1 MGQAAKHERDRGI
14 GATPKV
20 SVLYFAQ
27 AREAA
32 GTGGEEMT
40 FSDHS
45 TIDSLLSTVSKN
57 HPKLAAMKRSI
68 RIAVN
73 SQLAEPRTLLHDG
86 DEVALLPPV
95 AGG

>member
-1 MGQAAKHERDRGI
+1 M
-14 GATPKV
+14 

-32 GTGGEEMT
+32 GTGREAIILPRPGTIEE
-40 FSDHS
+40 
-45 TIDSLLSTVSKN
+45 LLSRALKK
-57 HPKLAAMKRSI
+57 HPGLVKMKGSI
-68 RIAVN
+68 KVAVN
-73 SQLAEPRTLLHDG
+73 FELVEGGRELRDG

>member
-1 MGQAAKHERDRGI
+1 
-14 GATPKV
+14 V

-32 GTGGEEMT
+32 GTGEEAMT
-40 FSDHS
+40 LSDHS
-45 TIDSLLSTVSKN
+45 TIEALLSTVSKN

-68 RIAVN
+68 KVAVN
-73 SQLAEPRTLLHDG
+73 SQLAEPRTVLHDG

-95 AGG
+95 AGGKR

>member
-1 MGQAAKHERDRGI
+1 MGQAAEHERDRGI
-14 GATPKV
+14 ASTPTV

-32 GTGGEEMT
+32 GTGEEAMT
-40 FSDHS
+40 LSDHS
-45 TIDSLLSTVSKN
+45 TIEALLSLASKN

-68 RIAVN
+68 KVAVN
-73 SQLAEPRTLLHDG
+73 SQLAEPRTMLHDG

>member
-1 MGQAAKHERDRGI
+1 M
-14 GATPKV
+14 

-32 GTGGEEMT
+32 GTGEEAINLPRPA
-40 FSDHS
+40 
-45 TIDSLLSTVSKN
+45 TIEAVLSQALKEHPALLK
-57 HPKLAAMKRSI
+57 MKSSI
-68 RIAVN
+68 RVAVN
-73 SQLAEPRTLLHDG
+73 FELVDGGTELRDG

>member
-1 MGQAAKHERDRGI
+1 VGQAAKHERDRGI
-14 GATPKV
+14 AATPKV

-27 AREAA
+27 AREAT
-32 GTGGEEMT
+32 GTGQEAMT
-40 FSDHS
+40 LSDHS
-45 TIDSLLSTVSKN
+45 TIEALLLTVSKT

-68 RIAVN
+68 RVAVN
-73 SQLAEPRTLLHDG
+73 SQLAEPRTVLHEG